1 MNLEHQLTEIE
12 KNFSI
17 PSTENYNNN
26 PIILE
31 FSNYFYRLELINFLQ
46 RLKIN
51 INDFELLRRVERFL
65 DQIEQLNFET
75 KKRIDSIIVGN
86 EKISMDSNGLISIYE
101 SLKMFSGNEI
111 KIFRIRAQIRAI
123 DNFFNIFENQQRR

>member
-51 INDFELLRRVERFL
+51 LNDFELLRRVERFL

-86 EKISMDSNGLISIYE
+86 EKISIDIQHLISIYE
-101 SLKMFSGNEI
+101 NLRLFPGNEI
-111 KIFRIRAQIRAI
+111 KSAKIRAQIRAT

>member
-31 FSNYFYRLELINFLQ
+31 FSNYFYRLELLKLLQ

-51 INDFELLRRVERFL
+51 LNDFELLRRVERFL

-101 SLKMFSGNEI
+101 NLKMFPGNEI
-111 KIFRIRAQIRAI
+111 KIFKLELKFRAI
-123 DNFFNIFENQQRR
+123 DNFLTF